1 MKSSRRKA
9 ILTGGGTVGHVML
22 NKLLIPEF
30 ISRNV
35 EPVYVGSKDG
45 IEKEMISP
53 ASIRYHSISSGK
65 LRRYLSFEN
74 MKDIFK
80 VTKGIFD
87 ARRILKKEK
96 PEFVFSKGGF
106 VSVPVVLAAKSL
118 NIPVYIH
125 ESDLTPGLANKIS
138 TKFATKCFVT
148 FEKTMDYLPADKTEL
163 LGPVIREEL
172 SGGDRAAGYAITGFT
187 DDRPVLLFMGG
198 SLGARSINQFIR
210 ENIEALTKNHQIIH
224 LCGKGNADEDLNGR
238 ENYIQFEFAGE
249 ELAHLMEI
257 ADIVIGRSGSNA
269 IYELLLNHKPMILV
283 PLPLSQSRGDQIEN
297 AEYFSGQGY
306 AEVIP
311 EEDLTLHNFQEKM
324 EMINRNRDEIIRKM
338 KQYDGGFKPAMLV
351 EMLLEE
357 EEVE

>member
-30 ISRNV
+30 INRDV

-53 ASIRYHSISSGK
+53 TSIKYHSISSGK
-65 LRRYLSFEN
+65 LRRYISLEN
-74 MKDIFK
+74 LKDIFK
-80 VTKGIFD
+80 VTKGILD
-87 ARRILKKEK
+87 ARRVLKKEK

-172 SGGDRAAGYAITGFT
+172 SGGDRAAGFSITGFT
-187 DDRPVLLFMGG
+187 ADKPVLLFMGG

-210 ENIEALTKNHQIIH
+210 ENIEDLTEHHQIIH
-224 LCGKGNADEDLNGR
+224 LCGKGNADENLNGH

-297 AEYFSGQGY
+297 AEYFSHQGY

-338 KQYDGGFKPAMLV
+338 KEYDGGFKPAMLV
-351 EMLLEE
+351 EMLLDE

>member
-1 MKSSRRKA
+1 MKSSRRKV

-30 ISRNV
+30 INRNA

-45 IEKEMISP
+45 IEKEMIGP
-53 ASIRYHSISSGK
+53 TSIKYHSISSGK
-65 LRRYLSFEN
+65 LRRYISFEN
-74 MKDIFK
+74 LKDIFK
-80 VTKGIFD
+80 VTKGIID
-87 ARRILKKEK
+87 ARRVLKKEK

-172 SGGDRAAGYAITGFT
+172 SGGDRAAGYSITGFT
-187 DDRPVLLFMGG
+187 EGRPVLLFMGG

-210 ENIEALTKNHQIIH
+210 ENIDTLTEHHQIIH
-224 LCGKGNADEDLNGR
+224 LCGKGNTDENLNGH

-257 ADIVIGRSGSNA
+257 SDIVIGRSGSNA

-324 EMINRNRDEIIRKM
+324 KMINSNRDEIIRKM
-338 KQYDGGFKPAMLV
+338 EQYDGGFKPAMLV
-351 EMLLEE
+351 EMLLDE